1 MRNSIR
7 SSSLRG
13 RKGREEIN
21 PMDGIANL
29 ADAMLVLACGLMM
42 ALILHW
48 NVDINLEQVD
58 ISTGS
63 EVTNVEDLQ
72 ESMVQIQSDEDSY
85 QRMGILY
92 QDPQTGKMY
101 MLTEEPAESTE
112 KRPVSNDILQE

>member
-112 KRPVSNDILQE
+112 KRPVPSDILQE

>member
-72 ESMVQIQSDEDSY
+72 ESMVQIKSDEDSY

-112 KRPVSNDILQE
+112 KRPVPSDILQE

>member
-101 MLTEEPAESTE
+101 MLTEEPTESTE

>member
-13 RKGREEIN
+13 RKGREGIN

-72 ESMVQIQSDEDSY
+72 ESMVQIKSDEDSY

-101 MLTEEPAESTE
+101 MLTEEPTESTE